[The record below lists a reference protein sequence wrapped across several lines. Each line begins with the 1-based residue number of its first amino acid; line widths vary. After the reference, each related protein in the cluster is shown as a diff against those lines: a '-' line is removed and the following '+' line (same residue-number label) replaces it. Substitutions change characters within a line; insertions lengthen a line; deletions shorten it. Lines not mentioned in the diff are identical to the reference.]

1 VIAQPV
7 AQRLRN
13 VAQWRAYGSGLVPG
27 GQMGKALTPRMAERI
42 ELWPVERLVPFEG
55 NARTHSAAQLAQL
68 AASIQRFGFLAP
80 ILVDGE
86 SGILAGHGRL
96 MAARELGMQ
105 QVPVVVLDHL
115 TPDERR
121 AYVVVDNKIAENAG
135 WDEERLAAELGALM
149 EAEFDLGALG
159 FSDDDLRRLTDGLE
173 LGAFEQL
180 SQPLAPVTER
190 AEPEDQGQGGLGLDR
205 EQDEDGDATRE
216 SGEVEER
223 HVFSVSMRW
232 DDREQVLMAVA
243 AAKGK
248 HGLEGTAEALAQV
261 CREWLDDRAG

>member
-1 VIAQPV
+1 LRAV

-13 VAQWRAYGSGLVPG
+13 VAQWQAYGSGLVPG
-27 GQMGKALTPRMAERI
+27 GQMGKALSPRMAERI

-55 NARTHSAAQLAQL
+55 NARTHSAAQVAQL

-96 MAARELGMQ
+96 LAARELGME

-121 AYVVVDNKIAENAG
+121 AYVLADNKIAENAG
-135 WDEERLAAELGALM
+135 WDEERLAEELGALM
-149 EAEFDLGALG
+149 DAEFNLGMLG

-173 LGAFEQL
+173 LGEFEQL
-180 SQPLAPVTER
+180 SQPLAPGVEH
-190 AEPEDQGQGGLGLDR
+190 AEPEDQGQGGLGLDQER
-205 EQDEDGDATRE
+205 DDEDADATE
-216 SGEVEER
+216 QSGEVEER
-223 HVFSVSMRW
+223 HVFSASMRW
-232 DDREQVLMAVA
+232 DDREQVLQAVA
-243 AAKGK
+243 AAKAR
-248 HGLEGTAEALAQV
+248 HGLEGTAEALALV
-261 CREWLDDRAG
+261 CREWLDDRSG

>member
-1 VIAQPV
+1 M
-7 AQRLRN
+7 
-13 VAQWRAYGSGLVPG
+13 GSKFSV
-27 GQMGKALTPRMAERI
+27 RMADRI
-42 ELWPVERLVPFEG
+42 EIWPVDRLVPYEG
-55 NARTHSAAQLAQL
+55 NPKVHT
-68 AASIQRFGFLAP
+68 AASIERLAGWIRRVGFRNP
-80 ILVDGE
+80 ILVATD
-86 SGILAGHGRL
+86 SGIVAGHRRL
-96 MAARELGMQ
+96 AAARHLGMD
-105 QVPVVVLDHL
+105 QVPVIVLDDL
-115 TPDERR
+115 SPEERQ
-121 AYVVVDNKIAENAG
+121 AYVTIDNKFGEDDAF
-135 WDEERLAAELGALM
+135 DEQLLAAEFAAM
-149 EAEFDLGALG
+149 DADLASLA
-159 FSDDDLRRLTDGLE
+159 FSDDELRRLTDGLE

-205 EQDEDGDATRE
+205 EQDDEDADATAE

-243 AAKGK
+243 AAKNR

>member
-1 VIAQPV
+1 
-7 AQRLRN
+7 
-13 VAQWRAYGSGLVPG
+13 
-27 GQMGKALTPRMAERI
+27 
-42 ELWPVERLVPFEG
+42 
-55 NARTHSAAQLAQL
+55 
-68 AASIQRFGFLAP
+68 
-80 ILVDGE
+80 
-86 SGILAGHGRL
+86 
-96 MAARELGMQ
+96 
-105 QVPVVVLDHL
+105 VPVVVLDHL
-115 TPDERR
+115 TPEERR
-121 AYVVVDNKIAENAG
+121 AYVLADNKIAENAG
-135 WDEERLAAELGALM
+135 WDEVRLAEELGALM
-149 EAEFDLGALG
+149 DAEFDLGALG

-205 EQDEDGDATRE
+205 EQDDKDADATAE

-243 AAKGK
+243 AAKNR